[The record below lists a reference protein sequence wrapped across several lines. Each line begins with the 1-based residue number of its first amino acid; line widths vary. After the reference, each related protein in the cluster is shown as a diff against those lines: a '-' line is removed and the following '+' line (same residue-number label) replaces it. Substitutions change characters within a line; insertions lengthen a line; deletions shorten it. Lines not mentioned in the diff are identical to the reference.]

1 VRLGRALVATG
12 SLLAAAGTAHA
23 WVNLR
28 RLRVP
33 PADPP
38 PVAERVTVLIPARN
52 EAHRIAPTVRSV
64 LDQLGLSDLRV
75 EVLDDA
81 SSDGTADV
89 VRRVAGGDPRL
100 SLRTGS
106 PVPDGW
112 WGKTWAC
119 HQLAAGVVDVDVE
132 AGGGAPAA
140 NVAPAVRTVL
150 VFLDAD
156 VVLAPHAVASA
167 VSLLRWS
174 GLDLLSPWP
183 RQVATTAAERLVQ
196 PLQQWSW
203 LTTLPVRVA
212 ERSSRPSTVAVNGQF
227 LVVDAAAYR
236 RAGGHRAVHG
246 DVLDDIGLAR
256 AVRISGG
263 RTSVADGT
271 SLASCRMYDG
281 WPALR
286 EGYGKSLWSAFGSPA
301 GAAAVLAGLGI
312 AYVVPPVAA
321 LGGSRVGLA
330 GYLAAVAG
338 RALVAR
344 RVRGRVWPD
353 SLAHPASVGLLGVL
367 TVTSLRARRCG
378 TIRVAGRPLP

>member
-12 SLLAAAGTAHA
+12 SLLAVFGTAHA
-23 WVNLR
+23 WANLR

-38 PVAERVTVLIPARN
+38 PVAERVNVLIPARN

-89 VRRVAGGDPRL
+89 VHRVADGDPRL

-119 HQLAAGVVDVDVE
+119 HQLAAGVVDDE

-140 NVAPAVRTVL
+140 TVAPAVRTVL
-150 VFLDAD
+150 VFVDAD

-203 LTTLPVRVA
+203 LTTLPLRVA
-212 ERSSRPSTVAVNGQF
+212 ERSSRPSTVAANGQF

-236 RAGGHRAVHG
+236 RAGGHDAVRG
-246 DVLDDIGLAR
+246 EVLDDIGLAR
-256 AVRISGG
+256 AVRASGG

-281 WPALR
+281 WPGLR
-286 EGYGKSLWSAFGSPA
+286 DGYGKSLWSAFGSPA
-301 GAAAVLAGLGI
+301 GAAAVLAGLGL
-312 AYVVPPVAA
+312 AYVLPPVAA
-321 LGGSRVGLA
+321 LRGSRVGLA
-330 GYLAAVAG
+330 GYLVAVAG

-344 RVRGRVWPD
+344 RVGGRVWPD

-367 TVTSLRARRCG
+367 TVTSLRARRRG

>member
-1 VRLGRALVATG
+1 MRLGRALVATG
-12 SLLAAAGTAHA
+12 SLLAVFGTAHA
-23 WVNLR
+23 WANLR

-38 PVAERVTVLIPARN
+38 PVAERVNVLIPARN

-89 VRRVAGGDPRL
+89 VHRVADGDPRL

-119 HQLAAGVVDVDVE
+119 HQLAAGVVDDE

-140 NVAPAVRTVL
+140 TVAPAVRTVL
-150 VFLDAD
+150 VFVDAD

-203 LTTLPVRVA
+203 LTTLPLRVA
-212 ERSSRPSTVAVNGQF
+212 ERSSRPSTVAANGQF

-236 RAGGHRAVHG
+236 RAGGHDAVRG
-246 DVLDDIGLAR
+246 EVLDDIGLAR
-256 AVRISGG
+256 AVRASGG

-281 WPALR
+281 WPGLR
-286 EGYGKSLWSAFGSPA
+286 DGYGKSLWSAFGSPA
-301 GAAAVLAGLGI
+301 GAAAVLAGLGL
-312 AYVVPPVAA
+312 AYVLPPVAA
-321 LGGSRVGLA
+321 LRGSRVGLA
-330 GYLAAVAG
+330 GYLVAVAG

-344 RVRGRVWPD
+344 RVGGRVWPD

-367 TVTSLRARRCG
+367 TVTSLRARRRG

>member
-1 VRLGRALVATG
+1 MRLGRALVATG
-12 SLLAAAGTAHA
+12 SLLAVFGTAHA
-23 WVNLR
+23 WANLR

-38 PVAERVTVLIPARN
+38 PVAERVNVLIPARN

-89 VRRVAGGDPRL
+89 VHRVADGDPRL

-119 HQLAAGVVDVDVE
+119 HQLAAGVVDDE
-132 AGGGAPAA
+132 AGRGVPAA
-140 NVAPAVRTVL
+140 TVAPAVRTVL
-150 VFLDAD
+150 VFVDAD

-203 LTTLPVRVA
+203 LTTLPLRVA
-212 ERSSRPSTVAVNGQF
+212 ERSSRPSTVAANGQF

-236 RAGGHRAVHG
+236 RAGGHDAVRG
-246 DVLDDIGLAR
+246 EVLDDIGLAR
-256 AVRISGG
+256 AVRASGG

-281 WPALR
+281 WPGLR
-286 EGYGKSLWSAFGSPA
+286 DGYGKSLWSAFGSPA
-301 GAAAVLAGLGI
+301 GAAAVLAGLGL
-312 AYVVPPVAA
+312 AYVLPPVAA
-321 LGGSRVGLA
+321 LRGSRVGLA
-330 GYLAAVAG
+330 GYLVAVAG

-344 RVRGRVWPD
+344 RVGGRVWPD

-367 TVTSLRARRCG
+367 TVTSLRARRRG